1 MSKSLDGPQARAL
14 LDSLCTRYGFCL
26 SPLWRARLENN
37 PPRSPEKF
45 TDTVF
50 RAEGLDPTT
59 ADKHLYNVIYNEV
72 EEAFERSG

>member
-1 MSKSLDGPQARAL
+1 
-14 LDSLCTRYGFCL
+14 
-26 SPLWRARLENN
+26 LWRARLENN